1 MSISRDLLSAYRKF
15 QYKVCG
21 RLEYGT
27 MPPGELCT
35 HTPFKEESN
44 RGDVVHPCVRYA
56 DNKSLDILIILM
68 PFLETLLMA
77 YGVLAVWN

>member
-35 HTPFKEESN
+35 HTPFEEESN
-44 RGDVVHPCVRYA
+44 HGEEVH
-56 DNKSLDILIILM
+56 
-68 PFLETLLMA
+68 T
-77 YGVLAVWN
+77 